1 MKKTIICVMLTLAAL
16 IGFSACEKERN
27 DTGKVIEG
35 LPVKSIRLALTS
47 PSDDAVSVT
56 TRASAEVETNV
67 QNMALLFYS
76 KANVNAK
83 PIVIYVDK
91 DGMGAPITETSTN
104 YKYKV
109 DLNV

>member
-1 MKKTIICVMLTLAAL
+1 MLTLAAL

-91 DGMGAPITETSTN
+91 DGMGARLLRQAQTTNIKLTSMS
-104 YKYKV
+104 KERA
-109 DLNV
+109 